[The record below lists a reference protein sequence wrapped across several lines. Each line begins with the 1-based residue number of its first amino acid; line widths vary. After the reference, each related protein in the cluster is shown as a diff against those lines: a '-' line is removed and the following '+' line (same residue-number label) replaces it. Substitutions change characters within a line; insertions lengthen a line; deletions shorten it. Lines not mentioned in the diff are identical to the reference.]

1 MSVVVRGKTIITG
14 STDVGYRID
23 PSMLSLYVDAR
34 NPDSYPGSGTT
45 WYDLSSGM
53 HNISTALATY
63 DSTSPA
69 SFSITGNNTP
79 IINFTSSVPT
89 SVFTIETI
97 IKPTVYGA
105 GAFNVF
111 LNFGNA
117 AFRIYFDNNNNILYW
132 SRDVYESAIAVG
144 VLSLNQ
150 WQYLVFEMYDGQ
162 ITANNKIYKN
172 GNILT
177 LSGGTDPLYLTS
189 YNNGMGQ
196 IFGDTSVSCSMFR
209 TYNRVLTQDEITN
222 SYNYYKPIYNLS

>member
-1 MSVVVRGKTIITG
+1 MSVVVRGKTIVTS

-79 IINFTSSVPT
+79 IINFTASVPT

-97 IKPTVYGA
+97 IKPTSFGGA
-105 GAFNVF
+105 YSVF
-111 LNFGNA
+111 LNFGSA
-117 AFRIYFDNNNNILYW
+117 AFRIYFDNVSNILYW
-132 SRDVYESAIAVG
+132 PGTVGDSAIANIAP
-144 VLSLNQ
+144 LLNQ
-150 WQYLVFEMYDGQ
+150 WQYFVFELYNGQ
-162 ITANNKIYKN
+162 VPANSKLYKN
-172 GNILT
+172 GNLIT
-177 LSGGTDPLYLTS
+177 LSGGTNPLYLTS

-196 IFGDTSVSCSMFR
+196 IFGDMSVSCSMFR
-209 TYNRVLTQDEITN
+209 TYNRALTQQEITN
-222 SYNYYKPIYNLS
+222 SYNYYKPIFNLA